1 MISASATGIWKN
13 THLRGTEGKWNLLDS
28 ENPDMHQN
36 HWTERRVRKWW
47 NSLIPN
53 HSLTSW
59 TAKFSS
65 TEGKL
70 MSEKKIVQISTWTRG
85 CPEGNVAE
93 QGEFAWSHM
102 AALAFYSES
111 LDKFGTA
118 WGRGKFGVASL
129 LSNDSIRLVVEL
141 VCHGRVF
148 VLLEMWHSTLLGL
161 GWWWPRVT
169 AMSCALT
176 ADGELCVVSKQGN
189 LALWCCGLL
198 WLKCLVRKI
207 FHPKFKFRF

>member
-36 HWTERRVRKWW
+36 HWTERHVRKWW

-65 TEGKL
+65 TEGGKL
-70 MSEKKIVQISTWTRG
+70 MSEKKIVQISTWTCG
-85 CPEGNVAE
+85 YPEGNVAE
-93 QGEFAWSHM
+93 QGKFAWSHM
-102 AALAFYSES
+102 AALSFYSES

-141 VCHGRVF
+141 MCHGSSFSLRCDTARCWVWGGGGPGWQRWTVHSLLMERALCRNQTRESCF
-148 VLLEMWHSTLLGL
+148 VML
-161 GWWWPRVT
+161 WP
-169 AMSCALT
+169 AL
-176 ADGELCVVSKQGN
+176 AKMPC
-189 LALWCCGLL
+189 
-198 WLKCLVRKI
+198 
-207 FHPKFKFRF
+207 